1 MEAISIWALA
11 REKHDPAPVGL
22 HQAGIVWVKGVIEKT
37 TQKLQ
42 GTDGD
47 SQAINSKP

>member
-1 MEAISIWALA
+1 MEAKSSWALTWQ
-11 REKHDPAPVGL
+11 KHDPAPVGP

-47 SQAINSKP
+47 SQAINSKA